1 MKIGGR
7 GLREHLQLLAPLFG
21 FIAAVWVLRM
31 VVYALGASPMMLHI
45 VSVTVAGRISILLA
59 VVMIHRRRFG
69 GYTNVVAAV
78 FLLIC
83 WEEFLIIAA
92 IIFSILTGINNV
104 YGAPQFSGG
113 QSPWVNVAGHLTIG
127 LGSGAL
133 FGAAMGCVLLWM
145 LRKVDPTA
153 DKHKAVGSRH

>member
-1 MKIGGR
+1 MKIGGY
-7 GLREHLQLLAPLFG
+7 GLREHLHLLAPLFG

-59 VVMIHRRRFG
+59 IVMIHRRRFG
-69 GYTNVVAAV
+69 GYTNVVTAV

-92 IIFSILTGINNV
+92 IIFTNLTGFSNV
-104 YGAPQFSGG
+104 YSASEFTGGA
-113 QSPWVNVAGHLTIG
+113 SPWGQVAGHLTIG
-127 LGSGAL
+127 IGSGTL

-153 DKHKAVGSRH
+153 DKHKAVGNRH